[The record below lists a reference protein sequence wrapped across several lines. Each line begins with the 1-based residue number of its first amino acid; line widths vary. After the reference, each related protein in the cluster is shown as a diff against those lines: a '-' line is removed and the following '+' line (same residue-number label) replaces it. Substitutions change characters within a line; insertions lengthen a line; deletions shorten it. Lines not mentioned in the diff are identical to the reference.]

1 MLLLDRLSDGG
12 DEGGD
17 FGLEIWMGAKF
28 SDAADDGAADNDS
41 IAFLGDLSGLFGG
54 GNAESDGDGEVRV
67 GFDFANLGTDA
78 VREASL
84 LAGDAFA
91 GDVVNEAL
99 CGFRNQLHAFGR
111 CGGSNE
117 SNGQETVGLHELGVA
132 CGFIWGKIEDQNAV
146 RAGGGSICME
156 LVEAIDI
163 NRVQI
168 SKEDDRDF
176 RGRADL
182 FHCIKH
188 SQYASSGIDGAT
200 RCRLDRGPIGKGIG
214 KGDAEFDDVH
224 A

>member
-28 SDAADDGAADNDS
+28 SDAADDGAANNDS

-78 VREASL
+78 GREASL

-99 CGFRNQLHAFGR
+99 CGFRNQLHAI
-111 CGGSNE
+111 GGV
-117 SNGQETVGLHELGVA
+117 VGAMSRMARRLWD
-132 CGFIWGKIEDQNAV
+132 FISSAF
-146 RAGGGSICME
+146 RA
-156 LVEAIDI
+156 
-163 NRVQI
+163 
-168 SKEDDRDF
+168 
-176 RGRADL
+176 
-182 FHCIKH
+182 
-188 SQYASSGIDGAT
+188 ASSGGRSRIRTPSA
-200 RCRLDRGPIGKGIG
+200 PA
-214 KGDAEFDDVH
+214 AE
-224 A
+224 ASAWNLSKP